1 MVGKKKET
9 RKLLKLRKVPKLL
22 TEEEGTEI
30 LGKDAPTSLLKQ
42 TCNKVMDFFF
52 PFLAG
57 ILCSIKRNVTRKQ
70 SDEA

>member
-42 TCNKVMDFFF
+42 TYNKVMDFFF
-52 PFLAG
+52 PFS
-57 ILCSIKRNVTRKQ
+57 CWNFMQYKKKCY
-70 SDEA
+70 